1 MMPTPPLAYHDPGFL
16 DSDEGRP
23 VRILSEYLAPL
34 RAFNAA
40 GVTATVVF
48 FGSARV
54 RAGGPRGRY
63 VGEAME
69 LARLVTEWSRSLAG
83 ERLIV
88 CSGGGPGIMEAANRG
103 AALAGGRS
111 VGLNIGL
118 PQEQRPNPYITPELG
133 FEFHYFFMRKLWFAH
148 LARALVAFPGGFGTF
163 DELFEILTLA
173 QTHKLERS
181 IPVFLYG
188 SAFWKEVVNFEAL
201 VRHGTIAAEDLELFE
216 FVDEPRSAFELIKS
230 RAQLAPQPKPPLWF
244 AKSRRHRH
252 ACGPLRDRQR
262 RIDLG
267 VPAEQ
272 ASLQVRGRGHSGTQR
287 QLAGCEAAA
296 ATAADEHRGVVRRNL
311 RQAPW
316 QLAQRD
322 VDGTFEVS
330 GAEFMHLAHVDQAR
344 RRRACVAQQ
353 LVQGAGRDPAHSAGY
368 GGGGLRGRVAGL
380 GDRGRGAADRAVG
393 AARDAKFLEAHLER
407 VVGQQ
412 PSGERIAHA
421 GNQLDRFGR
430 LQSAQHTGQHAQ
442 NARLC
447 AVGYHA
453 LGCLREHAPVARP
466 PAGHVSHDLAF
477 EAVNRGGHQR
487 QAENDAGVVDEI
499 AGGQA

>member
-54 RAGGPRGRY
+54 RAGGPLGRY

-173 QTHKLERS
+173 QTRKLERS

-201 VRHGTIAAEDLELFE
+201 VRHGTLAAEDLQLFE

-244 AKSRRHRH
+244 AKSRR
-252 ACGPLRDRQR
+252 P
-262 RIDLG
+262 
-267 VPAEQ
+267 
-272 ASLQVRGRGHSGTQR
+272 S
-287 QLAGCEAAA
+287 
-296 ATAADEHRGVVRRNL
+296 
-311 RQAPW
+311 
-316 QLAQRD
+316 
-322 VDGTFEVS
+322 
-330 GAEFMHLAHVDQAR
+330 
-344 RRRACVAQQ
+344 
-353 LVQGAGRDPAHSAGY
+353 DP
-368 GGGGLRGRVAGL
+368 
-380 GDRGRGAADRAVG
+380 
-393 AARDAKFLEAHLER
+393 
-407 VVGQQ
+407 
-412 PSGERIAHA
+412 
-421 GNQLDRFGR
+421 
-430 LQSAQHTGQHAQ
+430 
-442 NARLC
+442 
-447 AVGYHA
+447 
-453 LGCLREHAPVARP
+453 
-466 PAGHVSHDLAF
+466 
-477 EAVNRGGHQR
+477 
-487 QAENDAGVVDEI
+487 
-499 AGGQA
+499 